1 MTQTRLRAGAL
12 AAIVAAAGSLA
23 PGATPARTLSH
34 GWIAFERPGGVA
46 VVGVNGGAPR
56 TLVAEAGVPAWSP
69 DGREIAVEVSAA
81 SGSTFTL
88 EVASPEGA
96 IVRTLARGVAF
107 DSPSW
112 SRRGEIAFERAA
124 AGRSYPTD
132 VWVVGAGGGGLRRLL
147 ANAGGP
153 AWSPDGKEIAFVRTL
168 RDGSGALE
176 IADADGTHARTVLRG
191 YPANPAWSPDGK
203 TIAYETTD
211 AVRRGSSGYVVP
223 QIAVVG
229 VDGSGRRQLTALH
242 GLQGNME
249 PAWSP
254 DGTEI
259 AFARDRCFP
268 EYLCPRAEQVSVDL
282 WVMRADGSHQRRL
295 VVGGA
300 WPDWRPR

>member
-1 MTQTRLRAGAL
+1 MRPARLWAL
-12 AAIVAAAGSLA
+12 AAVAAAAGSLA
-23 PGATPARTLSH
+23 PGAVPARTLPR
-34 GWIAFERPGGVA
+34 GWIAFQRPGGVA

-56 TLVAEAGVPAWSP
+56 TLLADSGAPAWSP
-69 DGREIAVEVSAA
+69 DGGRIAVVNFGA

-96 IVRTLARGVAF
+96 IVRTLARGV
-107 DSPSW
+107 DLGSPSW
-112 SRRGEIAFERAA
+112 SRRGEIAFEQAA

-153 AWSPDGKEIAFVRTL
+153 SWSPDGKEIAFVRAH
-168 RDGSGALE
+168 RDGSDALE
-176 IADADGTHARTVLRG
+176 IANADGTHARTVLRG
-191 YPANPAWSPDGK
+191 YLANPAWSPDGK
-203 TIAYETTD
+203 TIAYETID
-211 AVRRGSSGYVVP
+211 AVRRGSSGFVVP

-229 VDGSGRRQLTALH
+229 VDGSGQRQLTSLH

-259 AFARDRCFP
+259 AFARDRCYP

-282 WVMRADGSHQRRL
+282 WVMAADGSHQRRL

-300 WPDWRPR
+300 WPDWQPR